1 MPAKN
6 VINILMADDDP
17 DDCTFFARAL
27 KKIPIAVKLVIVND
41 GEQLMDYVVKNK
53 EKSPN
58 ILFLDINMPR
68 KNGYECLQEI
78 KGNKDLNDFPVI
90 MYSTSLK
97 DAMADM
103 LYQEGAHYYLCKCDF
118 HDLVK
123 HLQHILTLLQDNNLG
138 KPPRDGFVLNKTRVV

>member
-6 VINILMADDDP
+6 VINILMADDDQ
-17 DDCTFFARAL
+17 DDCYFFERAL
-27 KKIPIAVKLVIVND
+27 KKIAIPTKLVSLDD
-41 GEQLMDYVVKNK
+41 GEQLMDYLVKNK
-53 EKSPN
+53 GKSPD

-68 KNGYECLQEI
+68 KNGYECLHEI
-78 KGNKDLNDFPVI
+78 KGNKDITDFPVI

-118 HDLVK
+118 PDLVR
-123 HLQHILTLLQDNNLG
+123 HLQNILTLLQDNHLE
-138 KPPRDGFVLNKTRVV
+138 KPSKERFVLNEIRPA